1 MRRWENVHVRESR
14 GVVRKEGKKRMSRG
28 QGMIEMKLRE
38 GERKKETEG
47 IGGWREEIEMGGEN
61 IRDREREMKKR

>member
-1 MRRWENVHVRESR
+1 
-14 GVVRKEGKKRMSRG
+14 
-28 QGMIEMKLRE
+28 MIEMKLRE